1 MNRQAAKFKIK
12 GTAFEVLNS
21 FKTNKLKDM
30 NSEQPVKT
38 FKDYAESQL
47 NKHLSELRTRY
58 ENESPGSETLKKGY
72 EDHKIIYSKELD
84 KKINDLSKND
94 AGAQSQLDELKN
106 DYVNKLSEASSS
118 K

>member
-1 MNRQAAKFKIK
+1 MIK
-12 GTAFEVLNS
+12 S
-21 FKTNKLKDM
+21 KDM
-30 NSEQPVKT
+30 NSEQPVKA

-47 NKHLSELRTRY
+47 KNHLSELRTRY

-84 KKINDLSKND
+84 KKIKDLSNND
-94 AGAQSQLDELKN
+94 TAAQSHLDELKKN
-106 DYVNKLSEASSS
+106 YLNKLSAPASS

>member
-1 MNRQAAKFKIK
+1 
-12 GTAFEVLNS
+12 
-21 FKTNKLKDM
+21 M
-30 NSEQPVKT
+30 NSGQPFNA

-47 NKHLSELRTRY
+47 KNHLSELRTRY

-84 KKINDLSKND
+84 QKIKDLSKSD
-94 AGAQSQLDELKN
+94 AAAQSQLDELKK
-106 DYVNKLSEASSS
+106 DYVNKLSAVPSS